1 MHRRTRDSKFVGFC
15 VIKKGERV
23 SKANIALYKAKLE
36 IEKILKDNNVSL
48 KSAGIDRQIFLVN
61 NNDKQDYVVMSVNK
75 KDD

>member
-1 MHRRTRDSKFVGFC
+1 M
-15 VIKKGERV
+15 

-48 KSAGIDRQIFLVN
+48 KSAGVDRQIFLVN
-61 NNDKQDYVVMSVNK
+61 NDDKQDYVVMSVNK